1 MAKPRTRRGG
11 SSNSPVGASNSS
23 SGSSNSRARASESAR
38 GVSDR
43 LRDASD
49 DHGGA
54 ADRDSR
60 SGDGEEARVFRA
72 AVRDVTP
79 LAVDLQHRA
88 APARPPVRVRARARP
103 RAPIVESASLGEL
116 VGSDDA
122 PGVAAPGAADP
133 LSFRR
138 PGVRD
143 QTLRHLR
150 RGRYPVE
157 DEVDLHGLNQAAA
170 RDLLADFIAASTHAG
185 LRCVRVVHGK
195 GYRSGARGPVLK
207 IAVNTWLR
215 RHADVLA
222 FASARAIDGGT
233 GAVYVLLR

>member
-1 MAKPRTRRGG
+1 MAKPR
-11 SSNSPVGASNSS
+11 
-23 SGSSNSRARASESAR
+23 SR
-38 GVSDR
+38 
-43 LRDASD
+43 
-49 DHGGA
+49 HGGA
-54 ADRDSR
+54 SDKKSE
-60 SGDGEEARVFRA
+60 SEASDEALVFRA

-79 LAVDLQHRA
+79 LPTPAEPPQGA
-88 APARPPVRVRARARP
+88 APPRP
-103 RAPIVESASLGEL
+103 RARRRAPVAEPDSLGDL
-116 VGSDDA
+116 VGDLVGDVVAGDDA
-122 PGVAAPGAADP
+122 PSAADP

-143 QTLRHLR
+143 QTLRRLR

-157 DEVDLHGLNQAAA
+157 DELDLHGLSQAAA
-170 RDLLADFIAASTHAG
+170 RDHLAEFIAASRNAG

-207 IAVNTWLR
+207 IAVSTWLK

-222 FASARAIDGGT
+222 FTSARVIDGGT

>member
-1 MAKPRTRRGG
+1 MTKPRSRQG
-11 SSNSPVGASNSS
+11 GASDQNSQ
-23 SGSSNSRARASESAR
+23 SE
-38 GVSDR
+38 DT
-43 LRDASD
+43 
-49 DHGGA
+49 
-54 ADRDSR
+54 
-60 SGDGEEARVFRA
+60 EEARVFRA

-79 LAVDLQHRA
+79 LPTPA
-88 APARPPVRVRARARP
+88 APPQGAARP
-103 RAPIVESASLGEL
+103 RQRARRRAPMVESASLGD
-116 VGSDDA
+116 VGAADDA
-122 PGVAAPGAADP
+122 PGAAAPSAADP
-133 LSFRR
+133 LSYRR

-157 DEVDLHGLNQAAA
+157 DELDLHGLSQAAA
-170 RDLLADFIAASTHAG
+170 RDHLAEFIASSRHAG

-207 IAVNTWLR
+207 IAVNTWLK

-222 FASARAIDGGT
+222 FTSARAIDGGT

>member
-1 MAKPRTRRGG
+1 MAKPR
-11 SSNSPVGASNSS
+11 
-23 SGSSNSRARASESAR
+23 SRP
-38 GVSDR
+38 
-43 LRDASD
+43 
-49 DHGGA
+49 GGA
-54 ADRDSR
+54 ADKGGAADEEDQS
-60 SGDGEEARVFRA
+60 SEEARMFRA
-72 AVRDVTP
+72 AVSDVTP
-79 LAVDLQHRA
+79 LPTPAHLPHGDALPVPRRRTRRHAPMVA
-88 APARPPVRVRARARP
+88 AS
-103 RAPIVESASLGEL
+103 ESLGE
-116 VGSDDA
+116 VVAADDA
-122 PGVAAPGAADP
+122 PGVATPSAADP
-133 LSFRR
+133 LSYRR

-157 DEVDLHGLNQAAA
+157 DELDLHGLSQAAA
-170 RDLLADFIAASTHAG
+170 RDQLAEFIASSRNAG

-222 FASARAIDGGT
+222 FTSARAIDGGT

>member
-1 MAKPRTRRGG
+1 MAKPR
-11 SSNSPVGASNSS
+11 
-23 SGSSNSRARASESAR
+23 SRHARAS
-38 GVSDR
+38 D
-43 LRDASD
+43 DASD
-49 DHGGA
+49 
-54 ADRDSR
+54 
-60 SGDGEEARVFRA
+60 EEARVFRA

-79 LAVDLQHRA
+79 LAADLAQGATRPKP
-88 APARPPVRVRARARP
+88 PAQARARR
-103 RAPIVESASLGEL
+103 RAPMVEAESPGGAALGD
-116 VGSDDA
+116 VVAADDA
-122 PGVAAPGAADP
+122 PGAAAPSAADP

-157 DEVDLHGLNQAAA
+157 DELDLHGLSQAAA
-170 RDLLADFIAASTHAG
+170 RDHLADFIAASRNAG

-207 IAVNTWLR
+207 IAVNTWLK

-222 FASARAIDGGT
+222 FTSARVIDGGT